1 MNVIRPISPRT
12 DNGSR
17 SWRCCVTRQ
26 KHSDAV
32 MRPSSLPFGSA
43 VCQFRSFCR
52 SFVRNSV
59 CAVLRK
65 IYENLNMSVNLNII
79 LGSSSR
85 RDHDVTTSRRG
96 AIQIHV
102 YLYLYL
108 IIIIII
114 IMVISASV
122 SWTQALYKCCY
133 YYYYCYY
140 NYHKPGT

>member
-79 LGSSSR
+79 LGSSS
-85 RDHDVTTSRRG
+85 SSSSSWSS
-96 AIQIHV
+96 AP
-102 YLYLYL
+102 LYLR
-108 IIIIII
+108 
-114 IMVISASV
+114 
-122 SWTQALYKCCY
+122 TQALYKCCY